1 MLLNHGPGE
10 DSWESLGLQEM
21 KSVHHKR
28 NQPWIFFGRTDAESL
43 LPYSGHLMPRA
54 SSLEQT
60 LILGKMEGKRR
71 RGQQRMRWL
80 NGITDSMDMSLNKL
94 QEMVKTSMLQS
105 TGSQG
110 VSHDLAT
117 ITTTKEASVSKSRV
131 FPTSIIFWHFM
142 DTQMFDNNIAD
153 PSLKIV
159 DFCLMLL
166 VEVRMCIFNSEDSLY
181 VSIGSTVL
189 YPVFSLCLFLNKGH
203 LKVPPH
209 Q

>member
-1 MLLNHGPGE
+1 MLSNHGPGE

-21 KSVHHKR
+21 KSVNHKR

-43 LPYSGHLMPRA
+43 LPYFGHLMPRA
-54 SSLEQT
+54 SSLEKT

-94 QEMVKTSMLQS
+94 HETVKTSMLQS

-131 FPTSIIFWHFM
+131 FPTSIVFWHFM
-142 DTQMFDNNIAD
+142 DTQMFNNNIAD

-166 VEVRMCIFNSEDSLY
+166 VEVRMRIFNSEASLY

-189 YPVFSLCLFLNKGH
+189 YPVFSLGLFLNKDH